1 MQKDR
6 SQLDRSVVRKSKREL
21 ILKGKKILTRRC
33 KQQKRGLKP
42 CHLQEGML
50 IPQL

>member
-21 ILKGKKILTRRC
+21 ILKGKKNPH
-33 KQQKRGLKP
+33 KKV
-42 CHLQEGML
+42 
-50 IPQL
+50 